1 MYHCIQRYSARPIP
15 RGRNRTKSATLS
27 QDWRSEISEICR
39 EADTSNSALKF
50 TQLKTQFN
58 KMARCQIR
66 FCHKK
71 LNLCQAR
78 FSCSACPHAFLCFA
92 TFAALLFSAVQHL
105 DSTLLFTLP
114 LCCTAEDCCCLH
126 LLCCSAGLYCSC
138 LALPYAATFYA
149 PLCSWLAP
157 STSSNVNAPP
167 LPPPR
172 LPSTLHTL
180 LSLTSCMQPEMAS

>member
-1 MYHCIQRYSARPIP
+1 
-15 RGRNRTKSATLS
+15 
-27 QDWRSEISEICR
+27 
-39 EADTSNSALKF
+39 
-50 TQLKTQFN
+50 
-58 KMARCQIR
+58 MARCQIR

-71 LNLCQAR
+71 LNLC
-78 FSCSACPHAFLCFA
+78 SACPNAFLCFA
-92 TFAALLFSAVQHL
+92 TFAALSFSAVQHL

-114 LCCTAEDCCCLH
+114 LCCTAAVCL
-126 LLCCSAGLYCSC
+126 CSAGLYCCC

-157 STSSNVNAPP
+157 STSSNVNVQCTASTSSNVNAPP
-167 LPPPR
+167 LLPPR